1 MAFQKATKTQAKL
14 RFTFD
19 GVAGS
24 GKTYSSLM
32 LARELAGPNGRVGL
46 IDTEHGSASKYAD
59 KFSFDTSILEN
70 FSIDAYTAA
79 LADAVKAGFDVLII
93 DSLSHAWMGK
103 GGALEEV
110 DRVTARSASKNAFTS
125 GWRDVTPKHNAFVD
139 AMLSLP
145 CHLICTMRK
154 KSDWI
159 IEEIN
164 GKKQPRKIGL
174 APVQRDGMEYEFD
187 VIADL
192 DNDGI
197 ITIAKTRCDALS
209 PLKDQLKHADVP
221 RLAGLLRAWLT
232 DGAPAP
238 VVVPKPVE
246 QPKPVAAAAQVPTVD
261 VANLTK
267 RIQTATKDELQKIAL
282 ELGKNPEAR
291 AALREVFNT
300 RQAELKKASS
310 APESGKAA

>member
-1 MAFQKATKTQAKL
+1 MSFQKATKTQAKL

-32 LARELAGPNGRVGL
+32 LARELVGPAGRVGL

-59 KFSFDTSILEN
+59 KFAFDTLILDN
-70 FSIDAYTAA
+70 FSIDTYSAA
-79 LADAVKAGFDVLII
+79 LADAAKAGFDALII

-110 DRVTARSASKNAFTS
+110 DRVTARSQSKNAFTS

-139 AMLSLP
+139 AMLSYP
-145 CHLICTMRK
+145 GHLICTMRK

-159 IEEIN
+159 IEEVN
-164 GKKQPRKIGL
+164 GKKTPRKIGL

-192 DNDGI
+192 DTDGI
-197 ITIAKTRCDALS
+197 ITIAKTRCDTLT
-209 PLKDQLKHADVP
+209 PLRDQLKHADVP
-221 RLAGLLRAWLT
+221 RLAALLRTWLT
-232 DGAPAP
+232 DGAAAP
-238 VVVPKPVE
+238 PPPPF
-246 QPKPVAAAAQVPTVD
+246 QPKPAAPAAPAESGVDRAAIASRIRAVASLP
-261 VANLTK
+261 
-267 RIQTATKDELQKIAL
+267 ELAKLAL
-282 ELGKNPEAR
+282 ELAKVPPVDKD
-291 AALREVFNT
+291 ALRGVFNQ
-300 RQAELKKASS
+300 RQTELKQA
-310 APESGKAA
+310 AGKAA